1 MSKKNT
7 MMSAVLVLAMVAGF
21 AVAQPG
27 EGRPP
32 EAGMREG
39 GRPPKGGPRGEGQD
53 REPGMFD
60 PAAMK
65 ARLER
70 RLEEITREQA
80 RLREAIEKLNKGEA
94 IGELERGMQPGR
106 RPGRLEGMRGERPE
120 GRPEGRPDERGEER
134 GPRGGKPDGGRD
146 DDHREKGPHGDG
158 PKGEGMRGEP
168 TPEERDQMMAILRD
182 AMPSLAKRIE
192 EAQKTDPE
200 AGKRLLG
207 RWAPRLREAAQLR
220 EREPKLF
227 ELRVS
232 ELREGWK
239 VLEAARNAREL
250 GRTSHDGEDKI
261 AERRTKAQDELKAA
275 LAGQFDARLAL
286 QAHEVEMLSKRLEE
300 LNKRL
305 ADQKASRE
313 ERVKE
318 TAERI
323 LNDKDLPL
331 EGGEGRPMRGEKP

>member
-1 MSKKNT
+1 MLS
-7 MMSAVLVLAMVAGF
+7 SVLALTLIAGF
-21 AVAQPG
+21 AFAQPG
-27 EGRPP
+27 AGRPP
-32 EAGMREG
+32 EPGMREG
-39 GRPPKGGPRGEGQD
+39 GRPPKGGPRGGEGQD

-94 IGELERGMQPGR
+94 NGELERGMQPGR

-120 GRPEGRPDERGEER
+120 GHPEGRPDERGESR
-134 GPRGGKPDGGRD
+134 
-146 DDHREKGPHGDG
+146 GPHGEG
-158 PKGEGMRGEP
+158 PKGEGPRGEP
-168 TPEERDQMMAILRD
+168 SPEEREQMMAILRD
-182 AMPSLAKRIE
+182 AMPGLAKRIE

-200 AGKRLLG
+200 AGRRLLG

-250 GRTSHDGEDKI
+250 ARTSHDAEDRI
-261 AERRTKAQDELKAA
+261 AERRTKAQDELKTA

-305 ADQKASRE
+305 ADQRASRE

-331 EGGEGRPMRGEKP
+331 EAGGGRPIRGEKP

>member
-1 MSKKNT
+1 VSKMNF
-7 MMSAVLVLAMVAGF
+7 MLSGVLALTMVAGF
-21 AVAQPG
+21 AMAQPG

-32 EAGMREG
+32 APGTREG
-39 GRPPKGGPRGEGQD
+39 GRPPKGGPRGGEGAERD
-53 REPGMFD
+53 PGMFD

-70 RLEEITREQA
+70 RLEEVTREQT
-80 RLREAIEKLNKGEA
+80 RIREALEKLSKGEA

-106 RPGRLEGMRGERPE
+106 RPGRFDGPRGERPE
-120 GRPEGRPDERGEER
+120 GQDEDR
-134 GPRGGKPDGGRD
+134 GPRGGKPDGPRDEGRPE
-146 DDHREKGPHGDG
+146 RGPHTDG
-158 PKGEGMRGEP
+158 GKSDSMRGEP
-168 TPEERDQMMAILRD
+168 SPEEREQMMAVLRE
-182 AMPSLAKRIE
+182 AMPGLAKRVE

-200 AGKRLLG
+200 AGRRLLG
-207 RWAPRLREAAQLR
+207 RWAPRLREAIQLR

-239 VLEAARNAREL
+239 VLEAARNARDL
-250 GRTSHDGEDKI
+250 ARTSHDGEDKV
-261 AERRTKAQDELKAA
+261 AERRAKAQEELKSA

-286 QAHEVEMLSKRLEE
+286 QSHEVQMLSKRLEE

-305 ADQKASRE
+305 AEQRASRE
-313 ERVKE
+313 DRIKE

-331 EGGEGRPMRGEKP
+331 EGGEGRPPRGEKP

>member
-7 MMSAVLVLAMVAGF
+7 MMSSVLVLTMIAGF

-27 EGRPP
+27 DGRPP

-106 RPGRLEGMRGERPE
+106 RPGRLEGLRGERPE
-120 GRPEGRPDERGEER
+120 GRPEGRPDERGENR
-134 GPRGGKPDGGRD
+134 GPRG
-146 DDHREKGPHGDG
+146 EAL
-158 PKGEGMRGEP
+158 KGEGPRGEP

-200 AGKRLLG
+200 AGRRLLG

-286 QAHEVEMLSKRLEE
+286 QVHEVEMLSKRLEE

-331 EGGEGRPMRGEKP
+331 EGGEGRPPRGEKP

>member
-1 MSKKNT
+1 MNKKYS
-7 MMSAVLVLAMVAGF
+7 MVSGVLALAMVAGF
-21 AVAQPG
+21 AMAQPG

-32 EAGMREG
+32 EGNKREE
-39 GRPPKGGPRGEGQD
+39 GRPPKGGPRGGEGPE

-80 RLREAIEKLNKGEA
+80 RLREAIKKLNKGEA
-94 IGELERGMQPGR
+94 IGDLERGMLPGR
-106 RPGRLEGMRGERPE
+106 RPGRMEGPRGERPE
-120 GRPEGRPDERGEER
+120 GRPEERGEER
-134 GPRGGKPDGGRD
+134 GPRGGKPEGAREEGR
-146 DDHREKGPHGDG
+146 HEKGPHGDG
-158 PKGEGMRGEP
+158 PKGESVRGEP
-168 TPEERDQMMAILRD
+168 TPEEREQMMAILRD

-192 EAQKTDPE
+192 EAQKADPE

-207 RWAPRLREAAQLR
+207 RWAPRLREAAQLK

-250 GRTSHDGEDKI
+250 ARTSHDGEEKI

-305 ADQKASRE
+305 AEQKASRE

-323 LNDKDLPL
+323 MNDKDLPL
-331 EGGEGRPMRGEKP
+331 EGREGGEGRPPRGEKP

>member
-1 MSKKNT
+1 MSKARNT
-7 MMSAVLVLAMVAGF
+7 LCGVLVLTLVAGF
-21 AVAQPG
+21 AFAQPG
-27 EGRPP
+27 E
-32 EAGMREG
+32 
-39 GRPPKGGPRGEGQD
+39 GRPPKGGPRGGD
-53 REPGMFD
+53 GPAPGMFD

-70 RLEEITREQA
+70 RLEEITREQE
-80 RLREAIEKLNKGEA
+80 RLREAIAKLNNGEA
-94 IGELERGMQPGR
+94 IGDLEHGLQPGR
-106 RPGRLEGMRGERPE
+106 RPGRMEGPRGERPE
-120 GRPEGRPDERGEER
+120 GRPEGRGEDR
-134 GPRGGKPDGGRD
+134 GPRGGKPEGGREEG
-146 DDHREKGPHGDG
+146 HLPKGPHGDG

-168 TPEERDQMMAILRD
+168 TPEEREQMMAILRD

-220 EREPKLF
+220 ERDPKMF
-227 ELRVS
+227 GLRVD

-239 VLEAARNAREL
+239 VLEAARAARDL
-250 GRTSHDGEDKI
+250 AKTSRDGEEKI

-331 EGGEGRPMRGEKP
+331 EGGEGRPPRGGKP